1 MNNVAQKIDTG
12 LVESREQ
19 FIPVQELTE
28 LAAMERALAKLKA
41 VAATAAN
48 ATGTAAPP
56 DVTAGG
62 NTKRRKQEP
71 NMADSNAAQATAA
84 TAPQAAGSNM
94 TFEYL
99 LEAAKESGQKEAQG
113 ADSLPQ
119 FFLEVT
125 QGAFLGVI
133 DTTANKHGIG
143 SNDASKLTQA
153 RTQARTGSTIF
164 DRKALNVRVAVNRTN
179 TMIKLGMWP
188 KGGPGEPLSTLNKLL
203 TNHRKAIQSG
213 KKVVDAANAMLNYAR
228 AQIKSD
234 HVLAD
239 SELEK
244 CFLKPDPTKPS
255 EEDLLDSL
263 RKRLTAAKVGKGLD
277 GNLDADTADKMIGAI
292 TKRLKAIAAAKAGT
306 GASPQATP

>member
-1 MNNVAQKIDTG
+1 MNVAQKIDTG
-12 LVESREQ
+12 LVES

-28 LAAMERALAKLKA
+28 LVAMERALAKLKA

-48 ATGTAAPP
+48 TTGTAAPP
-56 DVTAGG
+56 DATAGG
-62 NTKRRKQEP
+62 NAKRRKQEP
-71 NMADSNAAQATAA
+71 NMADGNTAQAAA
-84 TAPQAAGSNM
+84 VTAPQAGSNM

-99 LEAAKESGQKEAQG
+99 LDAAKESGQKEAQG

-133 DTTANKHGIG
+133 DTTANKHGSGI
-143 SNDASKLTQA
+143 NDAAKLTQA

-203 TNHRKAIQSG
+203 TNHRKAIQAG

-228 AQIKSD
+228 AQVRSD
-234 HVLAD
+234 HVLMD

-255 EEDLLDSL
+255 EEDKWVSL
-263 RKRLTAAKVGKGLD
+263 RKSLQAGKVGKGVDGTLD
-277 GNLDADTADKMIGAI
+277 TDTADKMIALA

-306 GASPQATP
+306 GATAPATP

>member
-1 MNNVAQKIDTG
+1 MNVAQKIDTG

-41 VAATAAN
+41 LSTTAAN
-48 ATGTAAPP
+48 TTGTAAPP

-62 NTKRRKQEP
+62 NAKQEP
-71 NMADSNAAQATAA
+71 KPMADTATAA
-84 TAPQAAGSNM
+84 AAPQAQGSNM

-133 DTTANKHGIG
+133 DTTANKHGVG

-228 AQIKSD
+228 AQIKSEHILD
-234 HVLAD
+234 D
-239 SELEK
+239 SDLEQ

-255 EEDLLDSL
+255 EEDMLAGL

-306 GASPQATP
+306 GASSQATP

>member
-1 MNNVAQKIDTG
+1 MNVAQQKIDTG
-12 LVESREQ
+12 LEAFISVE
-19 FIPVQELTE
+19 ELAE

-48 ATGTAAPP
+48 TTGTAAPP

-62 NTKRRKQEP
+62 NAKRRKQEP
-71 NMADSNAAQATAA
+71 NMADTATAA
-84 TAPQAAGSNM
+84 AAPQAQGSNM

-99 LEAAKESGQKEAQG
+99 LEAAKESGKLEAQG

-119 FFLEVT
+119 FFLEVA

-133 DTTANKHGIG
+133 DTTANKHGTG
-143 SNDASKLTQA
+143 VNDAAKLTQA
-153 RTQARTGSTIF
+153 RCQARTGSTIF

-179 TMIKLGMWP
+179 TLIKLGMWP
-188 KGGPGEPLSTLNKLL
+188 KGGPGEPLTTLNKLL
-203 TNHRKAIQSG
+203 TNHRKAIQDG
-213 KKVVDAANAMLNYAR
+213 KKVIDAPNAMLNYAR
-228 AQIKSD
+228 AQVKSD
-234 HVLAD
+234 HVLSD
-239 SELEK
+239 KELEK

-263 RKRLTAAKVGKGLD
+263 RKRLAAAKVGKGLD
-277 GNLDADTADKMIGAI
+277 GMLDGDTADKMIGHI

-306 GASPQATP
+306 GASSQATP